1 MLWVLIN
8 TDYFLEMTEKEKEEY
23 EKLKASGLQDVVDDE
38 EKKVV
43 KKEQEKKAKDEKK
56 K

>member
-1 MLWVLIN
+1 
-8 TDYFLEMTEKEKEEY
+8 MTEQEKQEY
-23 EKLKASGLQDVVDDE
+23 EKLKASGLLDAVADE